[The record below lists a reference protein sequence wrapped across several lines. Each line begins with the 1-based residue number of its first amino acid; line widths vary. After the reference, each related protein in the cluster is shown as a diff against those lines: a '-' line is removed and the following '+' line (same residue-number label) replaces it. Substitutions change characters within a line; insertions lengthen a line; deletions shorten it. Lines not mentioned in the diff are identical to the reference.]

1 MSTTTHTREAHLR
14 AVATQFLRLRPWIVA
29 PMMVNT
35 VATLALAGAPTR
47 QVRALAVMFPLALGY
62 FAREAALG
70 RRRLVTE
77 REFFASLVVTLAG
90 ISLACAATGGIA
102 SPVLPMLFAP
112 TVIAFAAFGRSRRSD
127 ALAALLALVLAG
139 LALAPAGVPF
149 AALPARASRWV
160 LFVCALDAA
169 VLLRVGVASLS
180 DAYDVSQSALT
191 LASADV
197 VEAAHARTRTLEA
210 LGAKVAHEIK
220 NPLAAVRGLVE
231 LLREDTAD
239 PRQQRRLA
247 VAQGEVAR
255 IEGILRDYLSFARPL
270 SSLALA
276 PCDLGAVARDVVRV
290 LEDFAARKGVA
301 LTGEGDALA
310 ATADARRVKE
320 ALLNLALNA
329 LAATPDGGR
338 VTLSWGPHEGGV
350 SLAVRD
356 TGCGLD
362 AAALA
367 RVGTAFYTTRPDGTG
382 LGVHLARQAA
392 EQHGGAL
399 TYTSEPGA
407 GTVATLRLPRDA
419 RPHADDPAL

>member
-1 MSTTTHTREAHLR
+1 MSDATHTREAQLR
-14 AVATQFLRLRPWIVA
+14 AVGTQFLRLRPWIVA

-35 VATLALAGAPTR
+35 VATLALAGAPAR
-47 QVRALAVMFPLALGY
+47 QVRALAVMFTLALAF

-70 RRRLVTE
+70 RRRLVTG
-77 REFFASLVVTLAG
+77 RAFFTSLVVTLAG
-90 ISLACAATGGIA
+90 ISLACVATGGIA

-127 ALAALLALVLAG
+127 ALAALLAAVLAG

-149 AALPARASRWV
+149 AAVSPRAARWM

-180 DAYDVSQSALT
+180 DAYGTAQRALT
-191 LASADV
+191 AASADV

-231 LLREDTAD
+231 LLHEDAAD

-247 VAQGEVAR
+247 VARGEVAR

-270 SSLALA
+270 SSLARA
-276 PCDLGAVARDVVRV
+276 PCDLDTVGRDVLRV
-290 LEDFAARKGVA
+290 LEDFAARKGVT

-310 ATADARRVKE
+310 ATADAQRVKE

-329 LAATPDGGR
+329 IAATPAGGR
-338 VTLSWGPHEGGV
+338 VTLSWGPLEDGV
-350 SLAVRD
+350 SLAVSD

-367 RVGTAFYTTRPDGTG
+367 RIGTAFYTTRPDGTG
-382 LGVHLARQAA
+382 LGVHLARQVA

-399 TYTSEPGA
+399 TYTSAPGA

-419 RPHADDPAL
+419 RPHGDDPAL